1 MSKLGKPSYITPK
14 MVEDYEKEQAK
25 LNLEKELNRK
35 LTYKDEILNLDNEY
49 RTKRNILKSE
59 LDTAINGLKDFKEN
73 VRLEKKGQT
82 IDVFRKRFN
91 AIQQDVREQKE
102 KIFRD
107 EIYKLSSDEKTLN
120 SVSSKEMTYISV
132 ILNSKDTSQILK
144 LASKYKNNI
153 DISDM
158 IRATV
163 SNFDTLPKQSIIK
176 ELDSNLNEI
185 REIEEE
191 LNSLGFNNVLD
202 ENNFFKRM

>member
-91 AIQQDVREQKE
+91 AIQHDIREQKE

-107 EIYKLSSDEKTLN
+107 EIYKLSSDEKTLD

-176 ELDSNLNEI
+176 ELDSNLNKI
-185 REIEEE
+185 KEIEEE

>member
-91 AIQQDVREQKE
+91 AIQHDIREQKE

-191 LNSLGFNNVLD
+191 LNSLGFTNVLD

>member
-91 AIQQDVREQKE
+91 AIQQDIREQKE

-191 LNSLGFNNVLD
+191 LNSLGFTNVLD

>member
-82 IDVFRKRFN
+82 IDIFRKRFN
-91 AIQQDVREQKE
+91 AIQQDIREQKE

>member
-91 AIQQDVREQKE
+91 AIQHDIREQKE

-107 EIYKLSSDEKTLN
+107 EIYKLSSDEKTLD